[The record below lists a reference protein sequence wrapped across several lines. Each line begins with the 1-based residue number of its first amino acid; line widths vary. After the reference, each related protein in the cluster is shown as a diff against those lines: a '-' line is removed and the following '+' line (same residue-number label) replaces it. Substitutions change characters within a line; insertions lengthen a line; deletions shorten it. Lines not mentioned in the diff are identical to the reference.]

1 VAEAGNIGRK
11 DGSQPPF
18 DTRLGNK
25 KIALTV
31 TSA

>member
-18 DTRLGNK
+18 DTRLGHK
-25 KIALTV
+25 DCLTV
-31 TSA
+31 ISA